1 MTLPTIPQFEYDPAE
16 AVRLDACLSLWSDP
30 LVPLKAWHDE
40 GSLPFLHLPARRD
53 DLAVVTELAT
63 AWRNE
68 FSDLVL
74 LGTGGSSL
82 GAKALYAL
90 VHQGLGQ
97 VAEGLR
103 LHVLENVDPA
113 PITALMER
121 LDPAKTQVLSVSKS
135 GNTAETLA
143 QTLLF
148 MDWFRSQLSEAA
160 FSRHFT
166 VLTEAK
172 ASALS
177 RLAERFGVTQLAHDP
192 HIGGRFSV
200 LSIVGLLPAL
210 ALGIDAEAIRA
221 GANAVLAPALAGDRS
236 HAALKGAA
244 WALHHQLAGRNL
256 AVLLP
261 YADQLTDFG
270 LWYRQLWAESLG
282 KDGLGSTPIRAMGT
296 VDQHSQLQ
304 LYLDGPADKTFS
316 FIALDA
322 RGQGP
327 NIPSDLGD
335 DSLSYLTGHRLGDL
349 LYAEARASA
358 DTLIHKGHPVRWMTL
373 ERMDAYTLGGLL
385 MHFMLETIFT
395 AHYSGVNAFD
405 QPAVEAIKIRTREVL

>member
-1 MTLPTIPQFEYDPAE
+1 M
-16 AVRLDACLSLWSDP
+16 S
-30 LVPLKAWHDE
+30 
-40 GSLPFLHLPARRD
+40 
-53 DLAVVTELAT
+53 LAT
-63 AWRNE
+63 WCCWVPAAPRW
-68 FSDLVL
+68 VP
-74 LGTGGSSL
+74 
-82 GAKALYAL
+82 KALYAL

-160 FSRHFT
+160 FARHFT

-192 HIGGRFSV
+192 QIGGRFSV

-261 YADQLTDFG
+261 YADQLADFG

-358 DTLIHKGHPVRWMTL
+358 DTFNPRGPPGALDDPGADGCLYPGRAAHALYAGDDIYGAITAASTPLINPPLRRQNSHPRSLVSCAQTLALAGHSILSTPEPR
-373 ERMDAYTLGGLL
+373 A
-385 MHFMLETIFT
+385 
-395 AHYSGVNAFD
+395 
-405 QPAVEAIKIRTREVL
+405 